1 MVNLCVHSIPFSVPL
16 KDTEIHVYLIISGT
30 NLYPTIQTLKNY
42 APLELWSYFFVSFQL
57 KTIKIHNFP
66 DFKALFS
73 AVLTDFC

>member
-1 MVNLCVHSIPFSVPL
+1 M
-16 KDTEIHVYLIISGT
+16 
-30 NLYPTIQTLKNY
+30 